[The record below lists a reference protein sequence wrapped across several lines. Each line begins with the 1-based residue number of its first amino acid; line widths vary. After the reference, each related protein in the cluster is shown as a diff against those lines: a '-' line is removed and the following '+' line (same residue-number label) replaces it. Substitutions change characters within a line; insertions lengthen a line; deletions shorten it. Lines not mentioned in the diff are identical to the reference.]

1 MSVPVPATSE
11 IFANSNVKF
20 RQIDIDTELVTP
32 TGAAIIAEL
41 AEEFTNLPAMTTEKI
56 GWGAGSKDLKIP
68 NVLKVYY
75 GDRDVQEQNEKI
87 AVMETN
93 IDDCSGEILGN
104 TQEKLFQNGALDVFY
119 TPIFMKKNRPAYKLT
134 VICKKEDIIKK

>member
-32 TGAAIIAEL
+32 TGAAIIAEI
-41 AEEFTNLPAMTTEKI
+41 ADEFTALPIMMVEKI
-56 GWGAGSKDLKIP
+56 GWGTGLKDLKIP

-75 GDRDVQEQNEKI
+75 GEMQKQTENIVI
-87 AVMETN
+87 METN
-93 IDDCSGEILGN
+93 IDDCNGEILG
-104 TQEKLFQNGALDVFY
+104 Y
-119 TPIFMKKNRPAYKLT
+119 TRRK
-134 VICKKEDIIKK
+134 II